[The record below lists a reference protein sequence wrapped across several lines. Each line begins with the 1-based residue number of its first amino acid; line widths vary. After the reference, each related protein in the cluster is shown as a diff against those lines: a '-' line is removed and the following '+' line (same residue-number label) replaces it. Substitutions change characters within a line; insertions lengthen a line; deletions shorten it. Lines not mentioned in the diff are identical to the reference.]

1 DWQPVGHPDKK
12 GERTGT
18 PAVAV
23 DARGRAHVFVA
34 TAAGGIGLLAQKEK
48 GGWEPWRMLDTE
60 EEAGRAGVRGAPA
73 AVTAASG
80 RIEVYAA
87 VRGGIRHWAQPE
99 PGAPPV
105 PGDSV
110 EVPVRPG
117 TLRALATSADRT
129 TCYFT
134 DENGELCA
142 WRPGQEPVPL
152 LASAGP
158 GPVSAVRR
166 AGAGGFGRGAG
177 PAGHAARAGH
187 LRRPHHLLLHR
198 RERGTVRVAAG
209 TGAGPAARVGR
220 SRAGLRGA
228 LRHRRT

>member
-1 DWQPVGHPDKK
+1 
-12 GERTGT
+12 
-18 PAVAV
+18 
-23 DARGRAHVFVA
+23 
-34 TAAGGIGLLAQKEK
+34 
-48 GGWEPWRMLDTE
+48 DTE

-105 PGDSV
+105 PGESV

-117 TLRALATSADRT
+117 TLRALVTSA
-129 TCYFT
+129 
-134 DENGELCA
+134 GA
-142 WRPGQEPVPL
+142 P
-152 LASAGP
+152 
-158 GPVSAVRR
+158 
-166 AGAGGFGRGAG
+166 GAGGVGRGAG

-220 SRAGLRGA
+220 SGAGLRGA